1 MLGPSRASGKHMGT
15 DQTGTPIRRLRFVRV
30 LSSRDVDAFLD
41 GRLGLAHRPGAG
53 AGLRGS
59 ERSRRARGR
68 HAGSAETSLAPPGA
82 PPATRRRRSSSAAT
96 CSIGGLASPGK
107 ERATSKACVDTSTDL
122 PMSRAQEGSVMPL
135 AECNSLGRLTSLTAQ
150 CVLFI
155 PGASHRCTE
164 IRSAIWASP
173 VTRVISGQSVWK
185 QKMSRLCL
193 HGMSW

>member
-1 MLGPSRASGKHMGT
+1 
-15 DQTGTPIRRLRFVRV
+15 
-30 LSSRDVDAFLD
+30 
-41 GRLGLAHRPGAG
+41 
-53 AGLRGS
+53 
-59 ERSRRARGR
+59 
-68 HAGSAETSLAPPGA
+68 
-82 PPATRRRRSSSAAT
+82 
-96 CSIGGLASPGK
+96 
-107 ERATSKACVDTSTDL
+107 
-122 PMSRAQEGSVMPL
+122 MPL

-193 HGMSW
+193 HGMSWVSREFAAYRASIQVFDPTSLGRLAPNVIQERDPHRIWPGHIEVPGDKPFNKVGRAHARVPHECDCRPAWELAPNNVSSNLIVNRDAPPFQNPELRRAMALSLDREALPK